1 MTIILIANE
10 GDSMSLNLT
19 NLETAV
25 TALIA
30 LNNTLKANQTNP
42 ADQAAVDAL
51 TATVTAAT
59 GA

>member
-1 MTIILIANE
+1 
-10 GDSMSLNLT
+10 MSLNLT